1 MSKNRHTT
9 ILIIDDEEGVLQNLD
24 DYLQD
29 KGYETLTAEN
39 GRIGLELFQ
48 RKQPDLVLVD
58 LCMPEVDGLE
68 VLSSIKALSADRPMI
83 VIS

>member
-29 KGYETLTAEN
+29 KGYDTLTAEN
-39 GRIGLELFQ
+39 GRIGL
-48 RKQPDLVLVD
+48 
-58 LCMPEVDGLE
+58 
-68 VLSSIKALSADRPMI
+68 
-83 VIS
+83 